1 MGSDVFFTNL
11 CRTMKHDNCRANYTV
26 SHHCYRGFNFEE
38 YKRFTVSAETKD
50 KNQIQPT
57 ILHMLSKVT
66 TQAVHV
72 TYRCG
77 VQSQNSY
84 LTSSG

>member
-1 MGSDVFFTNL
+1 
-11 CRTMKHDNCRANYTV
+11 MKHDNCRANYTV

-38 YKRFTVSAETKD
+38 YKRFTVSAA
-50 KNQIQPT
+50 
-57 ILHMLSKVT
+57 VT

-72 TYRCG
+72 MYRCG
-77 VQSQNSY
+77 VLSQNSY

>member
-1 MGSDVFFTNL
+1 
-11 CRTMKHDNCRANYTV
+11 MKHDNDRASYTV
-26 SHHCYRGFNFEE
+26 SHHCYRGFNFGE
-38 YKRFTVSAETKD
+38 YKRFTVSAEKKD

-57 ILHMLSKVT
+57 ILHMFSKVT

-72 TYRCG
+72 MYRCG
-77 VQSQNSY
+77 VQSQKK